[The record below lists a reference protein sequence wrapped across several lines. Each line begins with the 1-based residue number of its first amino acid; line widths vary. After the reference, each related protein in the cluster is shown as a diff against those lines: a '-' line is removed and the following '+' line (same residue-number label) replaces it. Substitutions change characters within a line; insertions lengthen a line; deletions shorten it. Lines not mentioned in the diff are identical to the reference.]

1 MASSSSSSS
10 SSSAHEPSLSS
21 TGRGAAAG
29 GAAAAGTGVLP
40 TLGRSVL
47 GLTQPLYKVGP
58 PTLDDLP
65 AELRE
70 KYETY
75 RQRPSRNHPLYVRS
89 SGPRG
94 RSDRDDAA
102 HEGAQ
107 RLLGVCA
114 RNSGRMEWPPSA
126 LLTAL
131 LFLRRPPARPLARSL
146 AFLQMT
152 QSKEYGSVPKG
163 IPHKLV
169 NPVAGKQGGFS
180 ATFTTGGAN
189 RSQGLITSIAR
200 SKFHS
205 ALDG

>member
-1 MASSSSSSS
+1 MASSS

-21 TGRGAAAG
+21 T
-29 GAAAAGTGVLP
+29 VP

-65 AELRE
+65 ADLRE

-75 RQRPSRNHPLYVRS
+75 RNRPSRNHPLY
-89 SGPRG
+89 
-94 RSDRDDAA
+94 
-102 HEGAQ
+102 
-107 RLLGVCA
+107 
-114 RNSGRMEWPPSA
+114 
-126 LLTAL
+126 
-131 LFLRRPPARPLARSL
+131 
-146 AFLQMT
+146 MT

-163 IPHKLV
+163 IPHKVV

-180 ATFTTGGAN
+180 QTFTTGGAN

-200 SKFHS
+200 SRFHS
-205 ALDG
+205 ALDA

>member
-1 MASSSSSSS
+1 MASSS

-21 TGRGAAAG
+21 TGRGAAAAAG
-29 GAAAAGTGVLP
+29 GAGGSVLP

-65 AELRE
+65 ADLRE

-75 RQRPSRNHPLYVRS
+75 RNRPSRNHPLY
-89 SGPRG
+89 
-94 RSDRDDAA
+94 
-102 HEGAQ
+102 
-107 RLLGVCA
+107 
-114 RNSGRMEWPPSA
+114 
-126 LLTAL
+126 
-131 LFLRRPPARPLARSL
+131 
-146 AFLQMT
+146 MT

-163 IPHKLV
+163 IPHKVV

-180 ATFTTGGAN
+180 QTFTTGGAN

-200 SKFHS
+200 SRFHS
-205 ALDG
+205 ALDA

>member
-10 SSSAHEPSLSS
+10 SAAAHSTTHEPSLSS
-21 TGRGAAAG
+21 TSRPGGGA
-29 GAAAAGTGVLP
+29 GAAAAPGNVLP

-47 GLTQPLYKVGP
+47 GLTQPVYKVGP

-65 AELRE
+65 PDVRE

-75 RQRPSRNHPLYVRS
+75 RARPSRNHPLY
-89 SGPRG
+89 
-94 RSDRDDAA
+94 
-102 HEGAQ
+102 
-107 RLLGVCA
+107 
-114 RNSGRMEWPPSA
+114 
-126 LLTAL
+126 
-131 LFLRRPPARPLARSL
+131 
-146 AFLQMT
+146 MT

-163 IPHKLV
+163 IPHKIV

-189 RSQGLITSIAR
+189 RSQSLITSIGR

-205 ALDG
+205 ALDP

>member
-1 MASSSSSSS
+1 MASSS

-21 TGRGAAAG
+21 TGRGAAAAAG
-29 GAAAAGTGVLP
+29 GAGGSVLP

-65 AELRE
+65 ADLRE

-75 RQRPSRNHPLYVRS
+75 RNRPSRNHPLY
-89 SGPRG
+89 
-94 RSDRDDAA
+94 
-102 HEGAQ
+102 
-107 RLLGVCA
+107 
-114 RNSGRMEWPPSA
+114 
-126 LLTAL
+126 
-131 LFLRRPPARPLARSL
+131 
-146 AFLQMT
+146 MT

-163 IPHKLV
+163 IPHKVV

-180 ATFTTGGAN
+180 QTFTTGGAN

-205 ALDG
+205 ALDA